1 MNKLPVFMTA
11 AVLAMSAV
19 TPFCASAESAE
30 DYVPV
35 MYLSVE
41 DNDKISVLPN
51 GTVYINTKDLT
62 EENKIRVNVYIRDD
76 SKSCWT
82 VAPKVKSAD
91 MYIKFTEDAI
101 DPAEAGENSPYDS
114 SEYGFYNTRDEEYNV
129 LNMSFTAPM
138 SDMLSGNIKKLPL
151 TSDATD
157 DYPLAYFNA
166 SVDSDIPSGK
176 YRIYFLTESEDYADQ
191 RITQVSLLDDEG
203 NSVTVTP
210 EVKEQKIVVSDRM
223 LGDVNNDGLIDTVD
237 ATAIMM
243 EYARLSAEKDPVFET
258 GQSVSADVNDDN
270 LVDTVDA
277 AAILSYYAYL
287 SADKEYMEFVEYLAS
302 YSAQ

>member
-1 MNKLPVFMTA
+1 MNKIPVFMTA

-19 TPFCASAESAE
+19 TPFCASADSAE

-35 MYLSVE
+35 MYFSVE

-82 VAPKVKSAD
+82 VAPKIKSAD
-91 MYIKFTEDAI
+91 VCIKFTEDAI
-101 DPAEAGENSPYDS
+101 DPAEVGENSPYDS
-114 SEYGFYNTRDEEYNV
+114 SSYTLYNSIDKECNTI
-129 LNMSFTAPM
+129 NMSFTTVM
-138 SDMLSGNIKKLPL
+138 SGGERLPL
-151 TSDATD
+151 NSDATD

-166 SVDSDIPSGK
+166 SVDSDVSSGK
-176 YRIYFLTESEDYADQ
+176 YRIYFLTDDEDYKGQ
-191 RITQVSLLDDEG
+191 HITSVSLLDDEG

-223 LGDVNNDGLIDTVD
+223 FGDVNNDGLVDTVD
-237 ATAIMM
+237 ATAILM
-243 EYARLSAEKDPVFET
+243 EYARISAQKDSEFET
-258 GQSVSADVNDDN
+258 GQTISADINDDG

-277 AAILSYYAYL
+277 AGILGYYAYI
-287 SADKEYMEFVEYLAS
+287 SAQNENIELAEYLTS
-302 YSAQ
+302 YSKK

>member
-1 MNKLPVFMTA
+1 MNKIPVFMTA

-35 MYLSVE
+35 MYFSVE

-91 MYIKFTEDAI
+91 VCIKFTEDAI
-101 DPAEAGENSPYDS
+101 DPAEAGENSPYEAS
-114 SEYGFYNTRDEEYNV
+114 SYALYNTRDEEYNT

-138 SDMLSGNIKKLPL
+138 SDMMSGNIKKLPL
-151 TSDATD
+151 TGNATD

-166 SVDSDIPSGK
+166 SVASDITSGK
-176 YRIYFLTESEDYADQ
+176 YRIYFLTESEDYDDQ
-191 RITQVSLLDDEG
+191 RTTQVSLLDDEG

-223 LGDVNNDGLIDTVD
+223 FGDVNNDGLIDTVD
-237 ATAIMM
+237 ATAILM
-243 EYARLSAEKDPVFET
+243 EYARLSAEKDSEFET
-258 GQSVSADVNDDN
+258 GQTISADINDDG

-277 AAILSYYAYL
+277 AGILGYYAYISAQHENIEL
-287 SADKEYMEFVEYLAS
+287 SEYLAS
-302 YSAQ
+302 YSKK